1 MYYIFIEFFVWQFH
15 LHVVL
20 IMIVEILAPR
30 AHPSKSSTEFGYLS
44 PCLCNNM
51 PDLRAVG
58 VLIWNSPTI
67 WWSPSVFS
75 QNAFDE
81 LSVFCAKYLW

>member
-1 MYYIFIEFFVWQFH
+1 
-15 LHVVL
+15 
-20 IMIVEILAPR
+20 MIVEILAPR

-58 VLIWNSPTI
+58 VLI
-67 WWSPSVFS
+67 
-75 QNAFDE
+75 
-81 LSVFCAKYLW
+81 